1 MKNWF
6 FANENI
12 KTKRERKVLT
22 SFTLLLTRGFTL
34 FLKAMFFYF
43 SLSQQ
48 RPKIKDSLVIIH
60 SSDSQMIKQ
69 S

>member
-6 FANENI
+6 FANENT

-22 SFTLLLTRGFTL
+22 SFTLLLTTGFTL

-48 RPKIKDSLVIIH
+48 RPKIKGFTGYYSFIRFPND
-60 SSDSQMIKQ
+60 
-69 S
+69 